1 MLNKDNN
8 PWLGLASYEYEDAY
22 RFFGRENELV
32 RLKDCVCNNLITTIY
47 GISGAG
53 KTSLINAGM
62 CPLLEKEDYLP
73 VRIRL
78 THESKDSYSDQIIKT
93 VQAAVI
99 KVNGDVEVTTS
110 LKTNTI
116 SSEGNIIDSIPEE
129 EKLWWFFHTNQFWSQ
144 TNHRLCPAVFIDQFE
159 EIFTKNEDPNVIQEF
174 FNSIDSLQYDIPPAT
189 SSKLLDTQEEHTDL
203 NDLKN
208 FRFVFVMREDFLARL
223 EDYSFDIPALRKNRN
238 GIKRMNGI
246 QALEVIMR
254 PQPDIVNRDVA
265 LSIIGKVTGQPIKDN
280 TAYLES
286 LSIDT
291 SLLSLFCSEVF
302 NKAAEK
308 QLDTITKTLIDQFG
322 ENILSSFYAST
333 MKMVSANTV
342 SYLENHLLT
351 RSGFRN
357 SVALED
363 ILADGIK
370 QEELEKLSKKR
381 LIRIETSNGTD
392 RVEFTHDVLCSI
404 AKESR
409 DKELEKVH
417 KKSATRT
424 IIGFII
430 DLAIPTVLFIYF
442 AISTYIHTEY
452 NSISEFVTDR
462 VFLFYCLIFI
472 SVSIIGVNAFIIS
485 PYRFTKERNSKTIL
499 FASFI
504 GNLLPIAFITLLFVE
519 FSESYFDETFG
530 DEETAIGILWSIV
543 PVYQLILF
551 FHSLK
556 FKKKNHN
563 AKQTLKYILHLE
575 IYKDYPVF
583 KSILKIWGIIVIM
596 MVSVLTGFTLRTEI
610 ALISILIGCITS
622 LYIVFD
628 LTGSPI
634 HLTWKSLLINGCQV
648 LLLVGLVFAQYSR
661 HHLIL
666 MLLCWIA
673 LFASVAYLMYV
684 NKTDETSPK
693 SKLVAVSLIWGF
705 VFLLMPSVNLGYNVF
720 NNASYARTTHGVISA
735 NRTMRFLIIKD
746 KDNNKGVR
754 DRWHMVIPVEY
765 DSIIR
770 KTIFDRQ
777 DDYISEITFWTIK
790 DGRSNKWLCSEHL
803 GTRNICS
810 DKIAEYL
817 WKTFSFKR
825 DNSLLRYMDA
835 NRGKYKESEI
845 DDVINRRFIY
855 EIENGIWRYLNQQA
869 KQLHADKTRIFIS
882 FNSEIGPSWQEYQ
895 LKLDSINH
903 CLDSINKL
911 IEFERTRYYPSD
923 FLDDLVKSIDTNNY
937 YILDHRFLDGVINSN
952 LELLA
957 RNRDQK
963 ICRLILD
970 SIYSKCTNVE
980 DSSSYFVSLSYYKL
994 FARDFEGSEKASRNA
1009 IKQDSSAVI
1018 AYTNLF
1024 DALYLREKY
1033 DSAFVILEK
1042 YKDVDCLS
1050 DTILIK
1056 HFGDGIWG
1064 DFCDLIGWDIYK
1076 PKESKEYQRLQ
1087 DILKDY
1093 IEKPR
1098 YTAGY
1103 NWFGIENRYK
1113 TDNDGN
1119 FEYWYFCKNNKILT
1133 PPVSSYH
1140 WHTDETDS
1148 IVWFKSNEN
1157 EKCGYY
1163 IYNGCND
1170 QLITPQYDHSWIF
1183 SEGLAAVIIED
1194 TIGFINKNG
1203 EYVIPKLFPYSY
1215 EKALETR
1222 ADIVDFVFHDGFCP
1236 IVASPGKHGLINKEG
1251 QWVVQPEFSYIN
1263 NPINGYRIVR
1273 KQDKYGLMNSRLQI
1287 VLPVEYNWINQNQDD
1302 NTITINDSKYSYS
1315 ELEKMVKL

>member
-78 THESKDSYSDQIIKT
+78 THESKESYSNQIIKA
-93 VQAAVI
+93 VQTAII
-99 KVNGDVEVTTS
+99 KINGDIEVTTS

-116 SSEGNIIDSIPEE
+116 SSEGNITDSIPEE

-144 TNHRLCPAVFIDQFE
+144 TNHRLCPVVFIDQFE
-159 EIFTKNEDPNVIQEF
+159 EIFTKNDDPNVIKEF
-174 FNSIDSLQYDIPPAT
+174 FNSVDSLQYDIPPAT

-203 NDLKN
+203 DNLKN

-265 LSIIGKVTGQPIKDN
+265 IGIIGKVTGLPIKDN
-280 TAYLES
+280 IAYLEN

-291 SLLSLFCSEVF
+291 SLLSLFCSEVY

-308 QLDTITKTLIDQFG
+308 QLDTITKTLIEQFG
-322 ENILSSFYAST
+322 ENILPSFYANT
-333 MKMVSANTV
+333 MKLVSANTI
-342 SYLENHLLT
+342 SYLESHLLT

-404 AKESR
+404 AKENR
-409 DKELEKVH
+409 NKTIEKDQ
-417 KKSATRT
+417 KKSTTRT
-424 IIGFII
+424 SIGFII
-430 DLAIPTVLFIYF
+430 DLAIPTILYGILLFV
-442 AISTYIHTEY
+442 SYINTEY
-452 NSISEFVTDR
+452 NSFREYINYINDDTDGVILVLILISFIVFFFNSLFV
-462 VFLFYCLIFI
+462 C
-472 SVSIIGVNAFIIS
+472 
-485 PYRFTKERNSKTIL
+485 PYRFTKERNGKRTAL
-499 FASFI
+499 LAFL
-504 GNLLPIAFITLLFVE
+504 GNLLPVLFITAAFYSSAE
-519 FSESYFDETFG
+519 ITFDDFFG
-530 DEETAIGILWSIV
+530 DEDTALGILWCVI
-543 PVYQLILF
+543 PVYQLIVF

-556 FKKKNHN
+556 FKKKTHN
-563 AKQTLKYILHLE
+563 VKQTLKYIFHLE
-575 IYKDYPVF
+575 IYNDYPAF
-583 KSILKIWGIIVIM
+583 KTVLKIWGIIVILM
-596 MVSVLTGFTLRTEI
+596 ASVLTGFTLRTEI
-610 ALISILIGCITS
+610 ALISVLIGCITS

-634 HLTWKSLLINGCQV
+634 HLTWKSLIINGCQV
-648 LLLVGLVFAQYSR
+648 LLLIGLVFAQYSR
-661 HHLIL
+661 HHLFL

-673 LFASVAYLMYV
+673 LFASVTYFMYV

-705 VFLLMPSVNLGYNVF
+705 VFLLIPSINFGYNVF
-720 NNASYARTTHGVISA
+720 NNVSYTRTTQRIIDSDP
-735 NRTMRFLIIKD
+735 TIRFLIVKD
-746 KDNNKGVR
+746 KDNHKGVR
-754 DRWHMVIPVEY
+754 DRWHIVVPVEY
-765 DSIIR
+765 DAIIR
-770 KTIFDRQ
+770 KATIDYQ
-777 DDYISEITFWTIK
+777 DGAIREIAFRTIK
-790 DGRSNKWLCSEHL
+790 DGKTKDWLCSDHL
-803 GTRNICS
+803 ETQNICS
-810 DKIAEYL
+810 DVISKFLRHSGNYREDKRYFSYIKTHQDKYKPTEISDNINEYL
-817 WKTFSFKR
+817 INTIRIEKTK
-825 DNSLLRYMDA
+825 
-835 NRGKYKESEI
+835 
-845 DDVINRRFIY
+845 
-855 EIENGIWRYLNQQA
+855 
-869 KQLHADKTRIFIS
+869 
-882 FNSEIGPSWQEYQ
+882 
-895 LKLDSINH
+895 
-903 CLDSINKL
+903 
-911 IEFERTRYYPSD
+911 
-923 FLDDLVKSIDTNNY
+923 
-937 YILDHRFLDGVINSN
+937 
-952 LELLA
+952 ELLSLC
-957 RNRDQK
+957 DK
-963 ICRLILD
+963 YSDSLIHDTLFIKRGYYLTCHD
-970 SIYSKCTNVE
+970 SIYTKAREEFKKQYPNSYFELVKNGQEPLSHSIFDHIISSNLDLISMNSCEKLGNYYLDTIYPKCLDPS
-980 DSSSYFVSLSYYKL
+980 DSSDYYVSLSYYKL
-994 FARDFEGSEKASRNA
+994 FTKDFKGSEKASRNA
-1009 IKQDSSAVI
+1009 IKHDNSAVV
-1018 AYTNLF
+1018 AYSNLF
-1024 DALYLREKY
+1024 TALYMQENYY
-1033 DSAFVILEK
+1033 DSAFAILEK
-1042 YKDVDCLS
+1042 FKDFDYLS
-1050 DTILIK
+1050 DTILFK
-1056 HFGDGIWG
+1056 HFGDGVWE
-1064 DFCDLIGWDIYK
+1064 DFCDLIEYGVYK

-1087 DILKDY
+1087 TILKEY
-1093 IEKPR
+1093 VGKPR

-1103 NWFGIENRYK
+1103 KWFGLENRFK
-1113 TDNDGN
+1113 TDNDGDY
-1119 FEYWYFCKNNKILT
+1119 EYWYFCKNNNILT

-1148 IVWFKSNEN
+1148 IVWFRSNEN

-1203 EYVIPKLFPYSY
+1203 EYVIPKMFPYNY

-1236 IVASPGKHGLINKEG
+1236 MVASPGKHGLINKEG

-1273 KQDKYGLMNSRLQI
+1273 KQNKYGLMNSQLQI

-1302 NTITINDSKYSYS
+1302 NTITINDNKYTYS
-1315 ELEKMVKL
+1315 ELEKIIKQ